1 MTIPPEDN
9 MACVDVP
16 ITDDDIALEG
26 DEEIRVTLDPP
37 TNPDVMVDTDPS
49 TITIRDDDGERMLVG
64 GLALVVFICVGR

>member
-16 ITDDDIALEG
+16 IADDDIALEG

-37 TNPDVMVDTDPS
+37 TNPDVTVDSDPS
-49 TITIRDDDGERMLVG
+49 TITMRDDDGKTMLLR
-64 GLALVVFICVGR
+64 GLAEGGWE